1 MWNALWIFVGG
12 GLGSVARWAV
22 SGWVAN
28 TFGQTFPW
36 GTLIVNVTGSF
47 VIGLFASLSEP
58 GARLVVPSTFR
69 NFFTLG
75 ICGGYTTFSSFSYQ
89 TLTLAEDG
97 QWFKAA
103 ANSIGSLAL
112 CLVGVW
118 LGHVV
123 ATTLNAAPR

>member
-12 GLGSVARWAV
+12 GLGSLARWGV

-28 TFGQTFPW
+28 AFGQTFPW
-36 GTLIVNVTGSF
+36 GTLVVNVTGSF
-47 VIGLFASLSEP
+47 IIGLFATLTEP
-58 GARLVVPSTFR
+58 GARWVVPSTFR
-69 NFFTLG
+69 NCFTLG

-103 ANSIGSLAL
+103 ANSIGSLVL

-123 ATTLNAAPR
+123 ATLVNTSPR